1 MTDAQQTASRSKPPR
16 LFRLIGLSA
25 AADARQIF
33 REGLLAFLI
42 SMPLIIAALYRFLLP
57 ALEAQLQTRL
67 DFDLAP
73 YHPMLMGAFVGMSP
87 ALIGAVYGL
96 LLVDERDQRTLPV
109 LRIMPVSFGVYLAAR
124 LTVPFVLAVLVTT
137 GAYPFAGLT
146 PLPLGTVFLLSLSA
160 ATVLPVATL
169 IIVFA
174 QNKLTGL
181 VLFRLVS
188 TVTAAP
194 VFAYIVPVHWEPVAW
209 IISSF
214 WPIKALWLAAEGAP
228 FALELAIAPIMNLV
242 LGWLLYRRFA
252 GRSE

>member
-1 MTDAQQTASRSKPPR
+1 MTDAQNAAPKAKPPR
-16 LFRLIGLSA
+16 LFRLIRLSA

-57 ALEAQLQTRL
+57 ALETQLQARL

-109 LRIMPVSFGVYLAAR
+109 LRIMPVSFGAYLAAR
-124 LTVPFVLAVLVTT
+124 LTAPFILSVLVTT
-137 GAYPFAGLT
+137 AAYPFAGLT
-146 PLPLGTVFLLSLSA
+146 PLPMATVFALCLAA

-174 QNKLTGL
+174 PNKLTGL

-194 VFAYIVPVHWEPVAW
+194 VFAYIVPAHWEPVAW
-209 IISSF
+209 VISSF
-214 WPIKALWLAAEGAP
+214 WPIKAFWLAAEGAP
-228 FALELAIAPIMNLV
+228 FGMELAIAPLMNLV
-242 LGWLLYRRFA
+242 LGWWLYRRFVQ
-252 GRSE
+252 RSE